1 MVRRHTEI
9 VGESHDEVKSSASTV
24 VHLRAPRRRAPT
36 TTVAHLDTDEG
47 AVTGERDTGR
57 LYEPQ
62 YEFTPD

>member
-9 VGESHDEVKSSASTV
+9 VGESQDEVKSSASAV
-24 VHLRAPRRRAPT
+24 VHLRVPRLRAPT

-47 AVTGERDTGR
+47 AVTGERDAGH
-57 LYEPQ
+57 LYELR